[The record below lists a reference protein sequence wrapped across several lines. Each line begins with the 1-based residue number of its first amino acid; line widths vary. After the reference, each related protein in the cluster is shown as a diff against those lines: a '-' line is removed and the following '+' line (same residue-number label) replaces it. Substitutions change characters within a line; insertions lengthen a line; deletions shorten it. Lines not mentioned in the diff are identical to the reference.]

1 MLIIYFREEQ
11 GRLRRDGVWGT
22 QLEISGGRRP
32 SGNIED
38 IAEPEVLV
46 LGWML
51 FVVSGT

>member
-11 GRLRRDGVWGT
+11 GQLRRDGVWGT

-38 IAEPEVLV
+38 IAEPASNSNISMCFE
-46 LGWML
+46 
-51 FVVSGT
+51 